1 LCRAG
6 APDRLCDPNFPTP
19 VTAFDVYVV
28 VTHAHDARSSVA
40 GDGSGNRANWKGP
53 RRMASTLAKSL
64 RSDPI
69 SRLELRGPLTA
80 PPDTSIEDV
89 VRQMT
94 QRRTGCA
101 LLVDGDGKLVGIFTE
116 RDFVQRVVAAGL
128 GTGGPVSEVMTR
140 DPKTLARHDNVQ
152 KAVELMGSNG
162 YRQMPV
168 LGEDGRPVGVLSVKE
183 IVHYLVEYFP
193 AKVYNLPPTPDQ
205 AQPAREGA

>member
-1 LCRAG
+1 
-6 APDRLCDPNFPTP
+6 
-19 VTAFDVYVV
+19 
-28 VTHAHDARSSVA
+28 
-40 GDGSGNRANWKGP
+40 
-53 RRMASTLAKSL
+53 MASTLAKSL

-69 SRLELRGPLTA
+69 SRLGLRGPLTA
-80 PPDTSIEDV
+80 PPDASIEDV

-101 LLVDGDGKLVGIFTE
+101 LLVDAEGKLLGIFTE

-128 GTGGPVSEVMTR
+128 GTSGPVSDVMTR

-168 LGEDGRPVGVLSVKE
+168 LGEDGRP
-183 IVHYLVEYFP
+183 
-193 AKVYNLPPTPDQ
+193 
-205 AQPAREGA
+205 